1 MTTNKLILTAL
12 LAMPFFVC
20 AENQPQMMKT
30 VLTQP
35 TPKAVNFNAA
45 VKQCAKGIDPD
56 TFQAVA
62 RTESSFNQFAIGVV
76 KSSLKEQPRNLKDAV
91 AAVKTLRQQGKNFS
105 MGLVQVNV
113 KNMTAYGLTDE
124 SIFDICENLRA
135 GGEILKDCFSR
146 AKGDEQQRLQQALS
160 CYYSGNFRT
169 GFKSSDNYVKR
180 VVDNARLNKDS
191 QVINPPKTTAKP
203 KTQQVSVPK
212 IDTSVPVPNVVI
224 TKKKA
229 PPKANT
235 PKPPVMA
242 TVANQPPQ
250 ENKQEIAQ
258 ATVAQAAVAEKQ
270 APKKREWDIFGDF
283 AEF

>member
-76 KSSLKEQPRNLKDAV
+76 KGSLKEQPRNLKDAV

-124 SIFDICENLRA
+124 SIFDICTNLRV

-191 QVINPPKTTAKP
+191 QIINPPKATTKP
-203 KTQQVSVPK
+203 KPQQVSVPK

-229 PPKANT
+229 SPKANT

-258 ATVAQAAVAEKQ
+258 ATVAQAAAAEKQ
-270 APKKREWDIFGDF
+270 TPKREWDIFGDF

>member
-1 MTTNKLILTAL
+1 MKTNKLILTAL
-12 LAMPFFVC
+12 LSMPFFVL
-20 AENQPQMMKT
+20 AEQPKMVKT

-35 TPKAVNFNAA
+35 TPPKAVNFNAA

-76 KSSLKEQPRNLKDAV
+76 KGSLKKQPTNLADAV
-91 AAVKTLRQQGKNFS
+91 AAVKMLREKGYNFS
-105 MGLVQVNV
+105 MGLVQVN
-113 KNMTAYGLTDE
+113 KQHMKKFNLTDE
-124 SIFDICENLRA
+124 SIFDICTNLRV
-135 GGEILKDCFSR
+135 GGEILRDCFAR

-191 QVINPPKTTAKP
+191 QLINPPKATTAKP

-212 IDTSVPVPNVVI
+212 IDTSVAVPSVAVV
-224 TKKKA
+224 KKA
-229 PPKANT
+229 PPKANKT
-235 PKPPVMA
+235 PEQRQ
-242 TVANQPPQ
+242 VA
-250 ENKQEIAQ
+250 
-258 ATVAQAAVAEKQ
+258 VAQANVAQDGVAQAKVAEKQ
-270 APKKREWDIFGDF
+270 PPKREWDIFGDF
-283 AEF
+283 AQF

>member
-76 KSSLKEQPRNLKDAV
+76 KGSLKEQPRNLKDAV

-191 QVINPPKTTAKP
+191 QIINPPKTTAKP

-224 TKKKA
+224 TKKKS

-250 ENKQEIAQ
+250 ENTQEIAQ
-258 ATVAQAAVAEKQ
+258 ATVAQTAIAEKQ

-283 AEF
+283 AKF

>member
-1 MTTNKLILTAL
+1 MTNKLILTAL

-35 TPKAVNFNAA
+35 TPKAVNFNVA

-76 KSSLKEQPRNLKDAV
+76 SGSLKEQPRNLKDAV

-169 GFKSSDNYVKR
+169 GFKSSDNYVRR
-180 VVDNARLNKDS
+180 VVNNAKLNNDA
-191 QVINPPKTTAKP
+191 QTINPPKATAKP

-212 IDTSVPVPNVVI
+212 IDTSVPVPSLAV
-224 TKKKA
+224 
-229 PPKANT
+229 ANT
-235 PKPPVMA
+235 PKPKKIKQV
-242 TVANQPPQ
+242 QPAQTSVTQ
-250 ENKQEIAQ
+250 E
-258 ATVAQAAVAEKQ
+258 TVAQANVAQDTVAQAKVAEKQ
-270 APKKREWDIFGDF
+270 LPKREWDIFGDF

>member
-1 MTTNKLILTAL
+1 MKTNKLILTAL
-12 LAMPFFVC
+12 LLTPFFVL
-20 AENQPQMMKT
+20 ADNQPQMVKT

-35 TPKAVNFNAA
+35 TQQKAVNFNAA

-76 KSSLKEQPRNLKDAV
+76 KGSLKEQPRNLKDAV

-124 SIFDICENLRA
+124 SIFDICTNLRV

-191 QVINPPKTTAKP
+191 QIINPPKTTAKP

-235 PKPPVMA
+235 PKPPVMV

-258 ATVAQAAVAEKQ
+258 ATVAQAAAAEKQ
-270 APKKREWDIFGDF
+270 APKREWDIFGDF

>member
-1 MTTNKLILTAL
+1 MTNKLILTAL

-45 VKQCAKGIDPD
+45 VKQCVKDIDPD

-76 KSSLKEQPRNLKDAV
+76 KGSLKKQPTNLADAV
-91 AAVKTLRQQGKNFS
+91 AAVKMLREQGYNFS
-105 MGLVQVNV
+105 MGLVQVNRQHM
-113 KNMTAYGLTDE
+113 KKFNLTDE
-124 SIFDICENLRA
+124 SIFDICTNLRV

-191 QVINPPKTTAKP
+191 QLINPPKATTAKP

-283 AEF
+283 TEF

>member
-76 KSSLKEQPRNLKDAV
+76 KGSLKEQPRNLKDAV

-124 SIFDICENLRA
+124 SIFDICENLRV

-191 QVINPPKTTAKP
+191 QIINPPKTTAKP

-258 ATVAQAAVAEKQ
+258 ATVAQVAAAEKQ
-270 APKKREWDIFGDF
+270 APKREWDIFGDF